1 MKLTF
6 LEFFKK
12 KFGIR
17 IFAIGTVFIFVIS
30 FSFTAFFIYHQSK
43 SLTDTLIQN
52 NLLLA
57 DILAHN
63 SRIGVFSENEELL
76 KNPVDG
82 IFQQK
87 ETEEVSIYN
96 LKGRLLK
103 RQARSDPQDVKKPDT
118 ADETAAQIE
127 PEIFDK
133 LKASTSPLYLENQQ
147 RMEFWSPVVARSG
160 YREAE
165 SLFVETIPL
174 PQKEHVIGFVRI
186 TVGKSLLDKRLG
198 ALLVKSVMICILFL
212 IVGSGIIYFAVKRV
226 VNPLN
231 TLIEGVQSLEKG
243 AFGEKVPVETD
254 DEIGKLAAAF
264 NQMSESL
271 LKRETETK
279 QLEERLRHAQRME
292 AIGTLAGGIAHDFNN
307 ILGVIVGY
315 AELALLD
322 IPKQTPT
329 HRSLSEIFK
338 ASSRAKDLVKQILT
352 FSRQTN
358 QERHPLLIKPIV
370 EEVLKMMRASLPSTI
385 EMRHNF
391 KPGLSPILSDPTQI
405 HQVLMNLC
413 TNAGHAMEEGGGVL
427 EVNLDEVEIGPGN
440 SDLSDDMQPGRYQI
454 LTVSDT
460 GHGMDASIKE
470 RIFDPYFTTKG
481 PGKGSGMG
489 LSVTHGIV
497 KSHGGKINCR
507 SEPGKGAAFSVFF
520 PTIEEKTPER
530 QEQDD
535 SIPLGK
541 ERILFVDD
549 ETALADIGMQMLQ
562 NLGYDVVAKTS
573 SIEALENFR
582 TQPDQFDIIVTDSTM
597 PNMTGVELAKNI
609 KRIRPDIPILLCT
622 GYSEGI
628 SDETLKAIGIAGLLM
643 KPIIREKIARGIRH
657 ALEHG

>member
-1 MKLTF
+1 MKLAF
-6 LEFFKK
+6 LKFFKK

-17 IFAIGTVFIFVIS
+17 IFAIGIAFIFVIS

-96 LKGRLLK
+96 LKGRLLM
-103 RQARSDPQDVKKPDT
+103 RQARSDIQDVKKPEN
-118 ADETAAQIE
+118 ANETAAQIE

-133 LKASTSPLYLENQQ
+133 LKTSPSPLYLENQQ

-186 TVGKSLLDKRLG
+186 TVGKSALDKKLG
-198 ALLVKSVMICILFL
+198 ALLVKSVMMGILFL

-385 EMRHNF
+385 EMRHTF

-497 KSHGGKINCR
+497 KSHGGKIDCR

-535 SIPLGK
+535 SIPRGK

-573 SIEALENFR
+573 SIEALETFR

-609 KRIRPDIPILLCT
+609 KRIRSDIPILLCT